1 MNGKFDNDD
10 KQDLLKR
17 GFSEDNISYLES
29 LDSDDKKPLYLK
41 IIEVMDNNGITTE
54 QIMEKVKGVVQN
66 ITNKPELEPEVV
78 EEKETVV
85 PETEVVEEVVT
96 SEPEVVEEV
105 IIPETDVV
113 KDEKEKEVVTPE
125 TEVVEEE
132 KVVTEEGG
140 KKTLK
145 NRNKKKYKKSRKGK
159 NSRKGR
165 KSRKGYKPTKNKKS
179 KHHK

>member
-1 MNGKFDNDD
+1 MNGKFDNND

-78 EEKETVV
+78 KEKEEETVV

-105 IIPETDVV
+105 VTSEPEVV
-113 KDEKEKEVVTPE
+113 DEVVTPE